1 MTIITNFG
9 SFGLKPMIYWE
20 ILKFNEYQEKSMIQ
34 REELEQILYFVS
46 KRWIDITKEP
56 NNKAMETLPSNF
68 WMNSVGG
75 KAGKGRWVTALMYT
89 ENEADANAFKEVL
102 LRWQTKGMEKTQAPD
117 LIQIGKKK

>member
-1 MTIITNFG
+1 
-9 SFGLKPMIYWE
+9 
-20 ILKFNEYQEKSMIQ
+20 MIQ
-34 REELEQILYFVS
+34 REELEQVLSFVA
-46 KRWIDITKEP
+46 KRWLDIIKEP
-56 NNKAMETLPSNF
+56 NNKVMATLPSNF

-102 LRWQTKGMEKTQAPD
+102 LRWQTKGVEKNQTPD